1 MASSRE
7 NLLLARSFIVPAFD
21 TKAHGTPYDWNEKT
35 DYVNGG
41 KKFLKALYYK
51 GLKADGTPDIA
62 AVVGFL
68 QARKDKHGQSIDNKL
83 GTPESMADGW
93 YRMEYL
99 SQSDLFTASGRCHS
113 WETAWHGSEQF
124 NH

>member
-1 MASSRE
+1 MH
-7 NLLLARSFIVPAFD
+7 LAQIDKNNIVLTVIVADSEFRYDSKKYVKTYKNVEGKNYAGIGHIYHPDKDNFSGQQPFPSWTLD
-21 TKAHGTPYDWNEKT
+21 DQCLWQPPVIRPEGSYDWNENT

-68 QARKDKHGQSIDNKL
+68 QAR
-83 GTPESMADGW
+83 
-93 YRMEYL
+93 
-99 SQSDLFTASGRCHS
+99 
-113 WETAWHGSEQF
+113 
-124 NH
+124 